1 MHNPLKSVTL
11 ILRTGAAGALLLLA
25 LATVLAACRGGGAN
39 PGPNVQPPI
48 ILPTANPSAC
58 VESFQP
64 EGAPQFSDID
74 PSRYIETESGVR
86 YYDVQVGT
94 GESPTLADA
103 AIVEYTGWL
112 ENGCMFDTSYA
123 NEGGVTFPLI
133 GVIAGWR
140 NTFQDMKEGGIRVI
154 EVPPLEAYGPV
165 GRPPRIPPNATLI
178 FHVHL
183 LERLTIPEAQ
193 ATLQA
198 QQATATA
205 EAADRNATATAAAQ
219 ETSVAQTASPSAGT
233 PPAGTQTPAPAT
245 PTPGPGTP
253 QATSLPAP
261 TVGP

>member
-1 MHNPLKSVTL
+1 MHNPVKSVTF
-11 ILRTGAAGALLLLA
+11 ILRTGAAGAFLLLA

-48 ILPTANPSAC
+48 ILPTANPSSC

-74 PSRYIETESGVR
+74 PTRYIETESGLK
-86 YYDVQVGT
+86 YYDIQVGT

-103 AIVEYTGWL
+103 GIVEYTGWL

-140 NTFQDMKEGGIRVI
+140 NTLQAMKEGGIRVI
-154 EVPPLEAYGPV
+154 EVPPSEAYGPV

-178 FHVHL
+178 FHLHL
-183 LERLTIPEAQ
+183 LERLTIPEAE

-198 QQATATA
+198 QQAAATA

-219 ETSVAQTASPSAGT
+219 ETAAAQTAVPGTAT
-233 PPAGTQTPAPAT
+233 PPAGTQTPAPTTA
-245 PTPGPGTP
+245 PGTP
-253 QATSLPAP
+253 QATSLPVP
-261 TVGP
+261 TVAP

>member
-1 MHNPLKSVTL
+1 MHNPLKSVTP
-11 ILRTGAAGALLLLA
+11 ILRTGAACALLLLA
-25 LATVLAACRGGGAN
+25 LTTVLAACRGGGAN
-39 PGPNVQPPI
+39 PGPDVKPPI
-48 ILPTANPSAC
+48 ILPTANPTSC

-74 PSRYIETESGVR
+74 PSRYIETESGLK
-86 YYDVQVGT
+86 YYDVQEGT

-112 ENGCMFDTSYA
+112 SNGCMFDTSYA

-140 NTFQDMKEGGIRVI
+140 NTFQGMKEGGIRVI

-165 GRPPRIPPNATLI
+165 GRPPRIPPNATLT
-178 FHVHL
+178 FHLHF

-205 EAADRNATATAAAQ
+205 EAANRNATATAAAQ
-219 ETSVAQTASPSAGT
+219 GTAAAQTASPGAGT
-233 PPAGTQTPAPAT
+233 PPAGTQTPAA
-245 PTPGPGTP
+245 PTAAPGTP
-253 QATSLPAP
+253 QATSLPLP
-261 TVGP
+261 TAVP